1 MLFSRNV
8 ALASAT
14 LGLVFLVLFI
24 SPGEARADNIVIT
37 GGSVSIGGAPRSI
50 DAWSDVSFNFSGNGF
65 AASGGASDSGTQ
77 GIMSPCAFDPCQPGA
92 TISPNSTAFLDGTG
106 KGAFNGTTIP
116 AWWFGR
122 DSTLLFNGPGVTIPN
137 STDPTITLSSPF
149 DMTGSIFVHSLDDV
163 NHPVIFSTSISGSGL
178 ATLTLQFFPNLG
190 PGGYIFS
197 NVRYDFAPVPE
208 PATIIL
214 LGIGLTEIAARRY
227 RYRRTQWSDRNP

>member
-1 MLFSRNV
+1 MLFSRNA

-24 SPGEARADNIVIT
+24 SPGEARAGNIAIT

-50 DAWSDVSFNFSGNGF
+50 DAWANVGFSFSGNGF

-77 GIMSPCAFDPCQPGA
+77 DIMSPCAFDPCQPGA
-92 TISPNSTAFLDGTG
+92 TVFPNSTTFLDGTG
-106 KGAFNGTTIP
+106 KGTFNGTTIP
-116 AWWFGR
+116 AWWLGR
-122 DSTLLFNGPGVTIPN
+122 DSTLLFHGPGVTIPN

-178 ATLTLQFFPNLG
+178 ATLTLEFFPNLG

-208 PATIIL
+208 PTTL
-214 LGIGLTEIAARRY
+214 LLLSSGLGGLAL
-227 RYRRTQWSDRNP
+227 RYRRQRINK

>member
-1 MLFSRNV
+1 MLFSRN
-8 ALASAT
+8 AAFASAT

-50 DAWSDVSFNFSGNGF
+50 AAWSNVGFNFSGNGF
-65 AASGGASDSGTQ
+65 AASGGASESGQ

-92 TISPNSTAFLDGTG
+92 TIFPNSTAFLDGTG
-106 KGAFNGTTIP
+106 KAAFNGTTIP
-116 AWWFGR
+116 AWWLGR

-208 PATIIL
+208 PTTL
-214 LGIGLTEIAARRY
+214 LLLSSGLGGLAL
-227 RYRRTQWSDRNP
+227 RYRRRRSNK